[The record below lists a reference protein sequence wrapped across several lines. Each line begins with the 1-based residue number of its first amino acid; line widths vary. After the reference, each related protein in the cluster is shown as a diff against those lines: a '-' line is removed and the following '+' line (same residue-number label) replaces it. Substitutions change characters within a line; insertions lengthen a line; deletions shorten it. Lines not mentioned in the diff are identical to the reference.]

1 MRNWVAAIA
10 VVWATTARAQGAGSA
25 MNLPEND
32 NAVFSMTR
40 LELDGTRVGGRGV
53 GSWVGEGWI
62 GTDMNRFWW
71 STEGERVGST
81 TINAELRAMYG
92 HYFARFWDA
101 VVGYDREFS
110 PVGVNYLTAGVRG
123 LAPYWIDVDAEMLL
137 SDRGRVSLRTDAGTD
152 WLLTQ
157 RLITHPE
164 LRVDWPLTA
173 DPRRGLTPG
182 VGDASVGLATRYEFR
197 REFAP
202 YVEARWSRDA
212 GVVGSAVRRGGTDIS
227 GWTVRGGLRLMF

>member
-1 MRNWVAAIA
+1 M
-10 VVWATTARAQGAGSA
+10 
-25 MNLPEND
+25 
-32 NAVFSMTR
+32 
-40 LELDGTRVGGRGV
+40 
-53 GSWVGEGWI
+53 GEGWI
-62 GTDMNRFWW
+62 GTDMNRLWW
-71 STEGERVGST
+71 STEGERVGPT
-81 TINAELRAMYG
+81 TVDAELRAMYG

-101 VVGYDREFS
+101 VVGYDREFN
-110 PVGVNYLTAGVRG
+110 PVGVNYVNAGVRG

-173 DPRRGLTPG
+173 DPQRGLTPG

-202 YVEARWSRDA
+202 YLELRWSRDA
-212 GVVGSAVRRGGTDIS
+212 GAVQLAERRGGTDIA